1 MIFLDLVKK
10 SIARIKF
17 ITKTKI
23 VPIPNLTT
31 LFRSRQVPASN
42 SFSLLRYRH
51 FFISAIFF
59 FLLPF
64 LMLDIFLTL
73 LKKIFSMNHNIIQT
87 NLMTLFKTRYV
98 PASISASRVVYI
110 HYFVTMISS
119 FISIILKCFIDFLE
133 KNILAYLLYFLRHL
147 TIFEV
152 ALFI

>member
-1 MIFLDLVKK
+1 MKK
-10 SIARIKF
+10 SIPRIKF

-31 LFRSRQVPASN
+31 FFRSRQVPASN

-51 FFISAIFF
+51 FFISAIIFF
-59 FLLPF
+59 FLPF
-64 LMLDIFLTL
+64 LILDIFLTIV
-73 LKKIFSMNHNIIQT
+73 KNFFSMNHNIIQT
-87 NLMTLFKTRYV
+87 NLMTLFKTSYV

-110 HYFVTMISS
+110 HYFVTLISS
-119 FISIILKCFIDFLE
+119 FISIILKCFLHFLD
-133 KNILAYLLYFLRHL
+133 KNILTYLRYFSRHL

>member
-1 MIFLDLVKK
+1 MKK
-10 SIARIKF
+10 II
-17 ITKTKI
+17 I
-23 VPIPNLTT
+23 VPIPNLATF
-31 LFRSRQVPASN
+31 FRSRQVPASN

-51 FFISAIFF
+51 FFISAITL
-59 FLLPF
+59 FLLPY
-64 LMLDIFLTL
+64 LMLDVFLTIV
-73 LKKIFSMNHNIIQT
+73 KIFFPMNHNIIQT
-87 NLMTLFKTRYV
+87 NLMTLFKTSIV